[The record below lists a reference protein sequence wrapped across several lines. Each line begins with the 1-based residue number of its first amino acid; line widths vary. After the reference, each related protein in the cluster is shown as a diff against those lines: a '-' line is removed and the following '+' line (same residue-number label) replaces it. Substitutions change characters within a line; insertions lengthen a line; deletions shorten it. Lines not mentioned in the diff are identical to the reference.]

1 MSAIPTFKCVLI
13 GNARAGKSAFLAAH
27 MGAAVPREYSAT
39 LGVNVAP
46 LVFST
51 PDGKQQIRFNV
62 WDCAG
67 DPKFEGL
74 GKDYY
79 VGADCA
85 IIAVDM
91 SDASSSASI
100 PVWQMKL
107 HATVPFVV
115 IGTHSDML
123 RPTPQSIPA
132 NHMYYVCSTDLDLGL
147 LAPFADLARRLA
159 NIELETPIASA
170 PTDKFVDPKKI
181 DIRTLMRNYH
191 AAYITVAVSE
201 FETVGKELR
210 DRSGMVVDGAQSP
223 VYIATFPEKVIDEFL
238 TINGIA
244 MNYSECSRDGNVILG
259 LILGYIKRP
268 AAHVHVTQEFID
280 NLDVH
285 MLEFF
290 IKRIAQIRE
299 ILRGTEHIYRE
310 AIEKIAAST
319 SAAIKDAQVCAS
331 K

>member
-1 MSAIPTFKCVLI
+1 MSAIPTFKCILI

-27 MGAAVPREYSAT
+27 MGVAIPREYSAT

-46 LVFST
+46 LTFTT

-79 VGADCA
+79 VDADCA
-85 IIAVDM
+85 IIAIDM
-91 SDASSSASI
+91 SDILASSYI
-100 PVWQMKL
+100 PVWQAKL
-107 HATVPFVV
+107 PATIPFVV
-115 IGTHSDML
+115 IGVHDIL
-123 RPTPQSIPA
+123 PTVPMMTAAP
-132 NHMYYVCSTDLDLGL
+132 HMYYVSSTKALGL
-147 LAPFADLARRLA
+147 LAPFTDLARRLA
-159 NIELETPIASA
+159 SIDLDPVIEPSS
-170 PTDKFVDPKKI
+170 TDKFVDPKTI
-181 DIRTLMRNYH
+181 DIRALMRNYH
-191 AAYITVAVSE
+191 AAYVTVAVSE
-201 FETVGKELR
+201 FETIGKELR
-210 DRSGMVVDGAQSP
+210 ARSGMEVNDAQSP

-238 TINGIA
+238 TINGIL

-280 NLDVH
+280 NLDVL

-290 IKRIAQIRE
+290 IKRTAQIRE
-299 ILRGTEHIYRE
+299 VMRGTEHIYRE
-310 AIEKIAAST
+310 AIEKLAAST